1 MLQYLPNSLTVL
13 RLLLAVPL
21 GVLILREDYAWA
33 LGVGVLAGLSDA
45 LDGLIARHLGAFS
58 RIGAA
63 LDPIA
68 DKILII
74 VTFVCLAV
82 VELVPWYLTVAVITR
97 DLVIVAG
104 AACYYLFIGPFEFS
118 ATRLSKMQYVHT
130 NQLLRTGVADASGA
144 TYSPDRNAGRLH
156 GRAVHR
162 GGQWLRLCDDLDCQS
177 HAVAYKRGIDL
188 CQTTPHYY

>member
-1 MLQYLPNSLTVL
+1 MLHYLPNSLTVL

-45 LDGLIARHLGAFS
+45 LDGFTARHLGAFS
-58 RIGAA
+58 RVGAV

-68 DKILII
+68 DKILIM

-82 VELVPWYLTVAVITR
+82 VELVPWYLTLAVLTR

-104 AACYYLFIGPFEFS
+104 AACYHLFIGPFEFS
-118 ATRLSKMQYVHT
+118 ATRLGKYNMFIQISFCVLV
-130 NQLLRTGVADASGA
+130 LLTKVVPDIPSTATLAGSMAVLFFAAASGFDYVMTWTLKA
-144 TYSPDRNAGRLH
+144 M
-156 GRAVHR
+156 
-162 GGQWLRLCDDLDCQS
+162 QS
-177 HAVAYKRGIDL
+177 RKKAE
-188 CQTTPHYY
+188 

>member
-33 LGVGVLAGLSDA
+33 LGVGLIAGLSDA

-68 DKILII
+68 DKILIT

-104 AACYYLFIGPFEFS
+104 AACYYLFIGPFDFS
-118 ATRLSKMQYVHT
+118 ATRLSKCNMFIQISFCVLV
-130 NQLLRTGVADASGA
+130 LLTQVVPHIPPTATLAGAMAVLFIAGASGFDYVMTWTVKA
-144 TYSPDRNAGRLH
+144 MRSRTREE
-156 GRAVHR
+156 
-162 GGQWLRLCDDLDCQS
+162 
-177 HAVAYKRGIDL
+177 
-188 CQTTPHYY
+188 

>member
-33 LGVGVLAGLSDA
+33 LSVGVLAGLSDV

-68 DKILII
+68 DKILVT
-74 VTFVCLAV
+74 VTFVCLAL

-97 DLVIVAG
+97 DLVIVGG
-104 AACYYLFIGPFEFS
+104 AACYYLFIGPFEFA
-118 ATRLSKMQYVHT
+118 ATRLSKCNMIIQISFCVLV
-130 NQLLRTGVADASGA
+130 LLTQVVPNIPPTATLAGSVAVLFIAAASGFDYVMTWSVKA
-144 TYSPDRNAGRLH
+144 MRSRTRD
-156 GRAVHR
+156 
-162 GGQWLRLCDDLDCQS
+162 Q
-177 HAVAYKRGIDL
+177 
-188 CQTTPHYY
+188 

>member
-33 LGVGVLAGLSDA
+33 LGVGFLAGLSDA

-68 DKILII
+68 DKILIM
-74 VTFVCLAV
+74 VTFVCLAL
-82 VELVPWYLTVAVITR
+82 VELVPWYLTAAVITR
-97 DLVIVAG
+97 DLVIIAG
-104 AACYYLFIGPFEFS
+104 AACYYVIIGPFEFS
-118 ATRLSKMQYVHT
+118 ATRLSKSNMFIQISFCVLV
-130 NQLLRTGVADASGA
+130 LLTQVVPHIPPITTLAGSMAVLFVAAASGFDYVMTWTVKA
-144 TYSPDRNAGRLH
+144 M
-156 GRAVHR
+156 
-162 GGQWLRLCDDLDCQS
+162 QS
-177 HAVAYKRGIDL
+177 R
-188 CQTTPHYY
+188 TTKE